1 MAADRREAV
10 NLVLNQ
16 IFQDEPGITAAE
28 TLLEFARRSADGR
41 NLRIKRQEA
50 VDLLRGKW
58 RYATKS
64 TSGYHENGRAP
75 SASTPR

>member
-1 MAADRREAV
+1 MAAHRREAV

-16 IFQDEPGITAAE
+16 IFRDEPGITAAD

-50 VDLLRGKW
+50 VDFLRGKG
-58 RYATKS
+58 RYQVYKRVPV
-64 TSGYHENGRAP
+64 E
-75 SASTPR
+75 